1 MIDWQTLRFE
11 QTWPLWLALPAVCL
25 FAALW
30 YFRRQSIFPDLSLI
44 TRTRGRHGI
53 MDRLL
58 PVTGYA
64 LLLALIIIMMRPS
77 VVRIERIEQRAR
89 DFVILV
95 DTSRSMRHDTDAER
109 GKFALNFRRRVG
121 AFSDAVDDPESL
133 PYVGRFELARESL
146 FGFLTGRRP
155 GDRVAL
161 IYFND
166 EAHPVSAL
174 TNNIGFVVEQLA
186 TMDDYVNWGTDIADA
201 MDSSLSLLERYPGNN
216 KRTLILM
223 TDAETRYTQDLEQQF
238 ARLANAG
245 LSFYLLWITTDTS
258 DLSTEDA
265 SNFLDLAEQLGTV
278 VTIKDPDPDNMQ
290 NALHEISRLEG
301 YRYEEIR
308 HRTIDLS
315 PGLLQVTRVVF
326 LIWLL
331 LAATFFHPATS
342 RRAFATQVEGIRR

>member
-1 MIDWQTLRFE
+1 M
-11 QTWPLWLALPAVCL
+11 
-25 FAALW
+25 
-30 YFRRQSIFPDLSLI
+30 
-44 TRTRGRHGI
+44 
-53 MDRLL
+53 
-58 PVTGYA
+58 
-64 LLLALIIIMMRPS
+64 
-77 VVRIERIEQRAR
+77 
-89 DFVILV
+89 
-95 DTSRSMRHDTDAER
+95 
-109 GKFALNFRRRVG
+109 
-121 AFSDAVDDPESL
+121 

-201 MDSSLSLLERYPGNN
+201 MDSSLSLLERYPGDN

-245 LSFYLLWITTDTS
+245 LSFYLLWITTDTN

-290 NALHEISRLEG
+290 DALHEISRLEG
-301 YRYEEIR
+301 YRYEETR
-308 HRTIDLS
+308 HRTIDLA
-315 PGLLQVTRVVF
+315 PPLLQVTRVVF

-331 LAATFFHPATS
+331 LAATIFHPATS
-342 RRAFATQVEGIRR
+342 RRTFATQAQGIRR